1 VTQQD
6 LFLRMTKI
14 SERYAVLK
22 EIFDRF
28 AQFATSQLTKDNY
41 PVKGISFSPRLNK
54 NYFDVSFA
62 GKRVR
67 FSFSIAEDTTGAFQ
81 GFVACNPVGQ
91 DGKPVDK
98 IIGEFSFNRQAETAF
113 KTTDGD
119 PLYVDSEREAAYVVL
134 RFLND
139 AFDKK

>member
-1 VTQQD
+1 MQQD
-6 LFLRMTKI
+6 LHFRMI
-14 SERYAVLK
+14 RLSERYERLK

-28 AQFATSQLTKDNY
+28 AGLASSQLVNDKY
-41 PVKGISFSPRLNK
+41 PVKGITFLPRLNR
-54 NYFDVSFA
+54 NYFDVCFA

-67 FSFSIAEDTTGAFQ
+67 FSFSIAEDKTGSFQ
-81 GFVACNPVGQ
+81 GFTACTSVGQ
-91 DGKPVDK
+91 DGKPVDG
-98 IIGEFSFNRQAETAF
+98 IIGEFSFNRQGETGF

-119 PLYVDSEREAAYVVL
+119 PLCIDSEREAACVVL